1 MPSEETVIQLPL
13 SELHPFPNHPFKV
26 RDDEAMRS
34 MMESV
39 SRYGVLT
46 PAIVRPRQVYG
57 GFVSFLVV
65 DRHKKCGLSPAHPKH
80 SRPSFEGLHNACA
93 GRALEWHSRGQRF
106 DPAYLHQETTRCKAK
121 PCIWLF

>member
-1 MPSEETVIQLPL
+1 MYKRPL
-13 SELHPFPNHPFKV
+13 EDIHIDINSHPLYHTN
-26 RDDEAMRS
+26 
-34 MMESV
+34 
-39 SRYGVLT
+39 
-46 PAIVRPRQVYG
+46 RQVYG

-106 DPAYLHQETTRCKAK
+106 DPAYLHQESSGKSEGKGFKSKDLR
-121 PCIWLF
+121 LFSYYLL